1 MITVRVERTLMR
13 VNLEDIVTYKG
24 VTGKVDFVDDS
35 YFTIIVNSAGHRSFH
50 TRLIVPWN
58 EKYEIQCSS

>member
-1 MITVRVERTLMR
+1 MR